1 MPRRVFFAKVET
13 YKVLKKPMAC
23 TYMFPSARAGHI
35 CSASVP
41 AVALAL
47 AGVLSFAC
55 PKESTKEKGSLF
67 YPQKPWRRRAF
78 ALFLT
83 GMGAFFG
90 TFRLFSSCQKRPP
103 LLRRDHPLRS
113 GAPRRPHAKAN
124 GRFVGWLGIF
134 SFFVLGI
141 NKFEQK
147 SMPGSVQM
155 ALEKSPF

>member
-1 MPRRVFFAKVET
+1 MPSQVGVKIEAIRD
-13 YKVLKKPMAC
+13 P
-23 TYMFPSARAGHI
+23 FPTARASHFS
-35 CSASVP
+35 SASVP
-41 AVALAL
+41 ALAK
-47 AGVLSFAC
+47 AGILSFVC

-90 TFRLFSSCQKRPP
+90 TFRRFSSCQKRRS

-113 GAPRRPHAKAN
+113 GAPRRPRARAK
-124 GRFVGWLGIF
+124 GGLVGGLGVRTF
-134 SFFVLGI
+134 SLTRHQLI
-141 NKFEQK
+141 RAEII
-147 SMPGSVQM
+147 PGSVQM